1 MKWSFLLILLFG
13 KCFSQ
18 NSEISIEANGQ
29 ASGKREIYKVMLKDS
44 TAQIVYFNRDSI
56 SKKFNTDKRIKK
68 LFKKMDLKNPKDSA
82 KVKEFKNILES
93 YSHYTRDTLKLSSK
107 TVIELKRI
115 ISKIDETS
123 TSDLEIKIP
132 GTFELMIDGTIY
144 KLNIPYKG
152 KNRIVWA
159 SKNIKRY
166 PLIYELIVF
175 VENMRKNS
183 SL

>member
-18 NSEISIEANGQ
+18 NTEISIEANGQ
-29 ASGKREIYKVMLKDS
+29 ASDKREIYKVMLKDS
-44 TAQIVYFNRDSI
+44 TAHIIYFNRDSI

-82 KVKEFKNILES
+82 KVKEFENILES
-93 YSHYTRDTLKLSSK
+93 YSYYTKDTIKLSSK
-107 TVIELKRI
+107 TVIELKSI

-132 GTFELMIDGTIY
+132 GTLWLMIDGTIY

-152 KNRIVWA
+152 KNRVIWA
-159 SKNIKRY
+159 SKNKKRY
-166 PLIYELIVF
+166 PLLYELIDF
-175 VENMRKNS
+175 MENIEKNS